1 MNMQNTIVLRVV
13 FYFIFFYVNFFVNY
27 NLLAEENNGKN
38 LKNSAVEKN
47 IIEKPYE
54 AVKKEVFFDC
64 LRVFYL
70 KNYETIKIYSKSLKK
85 DIYEVTFDESSGEC
99 KYLTDELKFKESVD
113 EEEKMRISKKFEYKV
128 NFYIKMKFLLKVKR
142 LVRNNRENFLVVLPI
157 FVSFMNNKTNEI
169 YEKKETN
176 IKFLKKEYLEYEIN
190 TEYLEMSVEIPVDEF
205 KNLMIISGFMVKGGK
220 IYVD

>member
-13 FYFIFFYVNFFVNY
+13 FYFIIFYVNVFVSY
-27 NLLAEENNGKN
+27 NLLAAETKGKN
-38 LKNSAVEKN
+38 LQNSVVEKQ
-47 IIEKPYE
+47 IIEKSYE
-54 AVKKEVFFDC
+54 IVKKEVFFDC

-70 KNYETIKIYSKSLKK
+70 KNYETVKIYSKSLKK
-85 DIYEVTFDESSGEC
+85 DIYEVSFDQSSGEC

-113 EEEKMRISKKFEYKV
+113 EEDKMKISKKFEYKV

-142 LVRNNRENFLVVLPI
+142 LVTNNRENFLVFLPV
-157 FVSFMNNKTNEI
+157 FVSFINNKTNEI

-205 KNLMIISGFMVKGGK
+205 KNLMILSGFMFKGGK

>member
-1 MNMQNTIVLRVV
+1 MLIISCDSRNKNMNMQNTIVLRVV

-70 KNYETIKIYSKSLKK
+70 
-85 DIYEVTFDESSGEC
+85 
-99 KYLTDELKFKESVD
+99 
-113 EEEKMRISKKFEYKV
+113 
-128 NFYIKMKFLLKVKR
+128 
-142 LVRNNRENFLVVLPI
+142 
-157 FVSFMNNKTNEI
+157 
-169 YEKKETN
+169 
-176 IKFLKKEYLEYEIN
+176 
-190 TEYLEMSVEIPVDEF
+190 
-205 KNLMIISGFMVKGGK
+205 
-220 IYVD
+220 